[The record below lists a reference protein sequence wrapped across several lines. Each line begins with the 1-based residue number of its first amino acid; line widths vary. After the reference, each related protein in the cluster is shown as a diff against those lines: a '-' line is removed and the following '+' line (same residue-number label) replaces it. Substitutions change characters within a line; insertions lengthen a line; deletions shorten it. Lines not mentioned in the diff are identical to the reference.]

1 MSAHLS
7 LTTDSR
13 RYMNYL
19 ICLIVPS
26 IIIWLIL
33 IPSIMYKMSKPE
45 KSRLSYRSVQ
55 AYFNIMNVDY
65 KRGYCYWDLQQLLLN
80 SVMIVLFNVSYEAH
94 VMLGLFAIILLAGNA
109 IFKFV
114 KQPMIDKRYALLD
127 IIIDLVLIF
136 NILLALFN
144 KSYS

>member
-65 KRGYCYWDLQQLLLN
+65 KRGYCYWVSPSSRWDLTAQNRVICDSAAGQQK
-80 SVMIVLFNVSYEAH
+80 I
-94 VMLGLFAIILLAGNA
+94 
-109 IFKFV
+109 
-114 KQPMIDKRYALLD
+114 
-127 IIIDLVLIF
+127 
-136 NILLALFN
+136 
-144 KSYS
+144 